1 MTNSTVNKLTFATMF
16 KKMAVIYGLNDASA
30 AAARAKEYQK
40 ALADIPLDE
49 LSTAM
54 NACVRSSK
62 WFPTPADIRA
72 QWLHQSPE
80 LINTTKKISDDNE
93 LLRIELEKAEQIYS
107 AIKADKKT
115 YEKFRTMA
123 VADLPDIPY
132 DIISKNLLEHV
143 IRARIISLFRE
154 QVLSKKKSAS

>member
-1 MTNSTVNKLTFATMF
+1 MTNSTSKMTFAALF
-16 KKMAVIYGLNDASA
+16 KKMAIIYGLNDPSV

-40 ALADIPLDE
+40 ALADIPLPE
-49 LSTAM
+49 LSDAID
-54 NACVRSSK
+54 ACVRTSK

-80 LINTTKKISDDNE
+80 LVNTTKRIADDNE
-93 LLRIELEKAEQIYS
+93 MLRIELEKAEQIYS
-107 AIKADKKT
+107 AMRADKKT
-115 YEKFRTMA
+115 YDKFRTMA

-143 IRARIISLFRE
+143 IRARMISLFRD
-154 QVLSKKKSAS
+154 QVLSKKKSVS